1 MISIK
6 KMLKNKNKKIKKNT
20 KTNIEFIRSTAFNYD
35 KDVSNQEQQLE
46 LKL

>member
-1 MISIK
+1 
-6 KMLKNKNKKIKKNT
+6 MLKNKKKKIKKN
-20 KTNIEFIRSTAFNYD
+20 KQTNIEFIRSTAFNYD